1 MERERERHFEER
13 NLAILGGI
21 RKKSNGEKQKEKGLA
36 RGEGER

>member
-21 RKKSNGEKQKEKGLA
+21 RKKNLMEKNRKRKGQ
-36 RGEGER
+36 